1 MDQLPSTGLK
11 ALSLRAQSVSTVAVT
26 GRLEAISALPGG
38 PIVLCFA
45 LRAEIFGRV
54 EFISLT
60 STINRLPESFGLS
73 NRDLVHAAEVVT
85 LSEIL
90 RQVMPPSC
98 GGNC

>member
-1 MDQLPSTGLK
+1 MAQLPSTGLK
-11 ALSLRAQSVSTVAVT
+11 ALSARAQSVSTVAVS
-26 GRLEAISALPGG
+26 GQLEVISAPPGG
-38 PIVLCFA
+38 PIKLYFV

-60 STINRLPESFGLS
+60 STINRSPESFGLS
-73 NRDLVHAAEVVT
+73 KQELVRAAEVVT

-98 GGNC
+98 GGSC